1 MTVYEVE
8 TWRDSQLVET
18 RTTTRDGG
26 NVVTTTTFPDATSYT
41 RPATDAE
48 IAALEGVE
56 ALHAIPSDPLHQL
69 AQAIVAG
76 GAIDGDLPDRFA
88 KRVVADQCEVRIEIR
103 DETVDDE
110 LARRGG

>member
-1 MTVYEVE
+1 MYEVE

-56 ALHAIPSDPLHQL
+56 AMQAIPSDPLHQL
-69 AQAIVAG
+69 AQAIVDAVSIDDVKPAAQ
-76 GAIDGDLPDRFA
+76 AILDDGVL
-88 KRVVADQCEVRIEIR
+88 
-103 DETVDDE
+103 
-110 LARRGG
+110 